1 MHVAQACSSILHIT
15 VKQIQHPHPSKLSFL
30 LDHYPLVLPVL
41 FPDLCYLASGGIV
54 NKACCQLGPMYCM
67 TDKYLYISL
76 LFSLK
81 TTQMVHQGGTILTTV
96 SCLAAVTTMEVVPS
110 DIPKL
115 MAASLPSTQQ
125 PSMLEWH
132 WCLSSSVLPEL

>member
-30 LDHYPLVLPVL
+30 LDHHPLVPVL

-54 NKACCQLGPMYCM
+54 NKACCQLGPIYCM
-67 TDKYLYISL
+67 TDKIPLSF

-81 TTQMVHQGGTILTTV
+81 TTHMIHQGGTILTTV
-96 SCLAAVTTMEVVPS
+96 SCLAAVTTMMEVVPS

-115 MAASLPSTQQ
+115 MAASLSSTQQ